1 MPSCFNGQFPAPPT
15 THARSA
21 SCSEVS
27 SRPLPVRFSP
37 ASGSLHISRAL
48 LFLFFA
54 FVTLLCTLRYHSI
67 HVLAI
72 GIIIFYNFVKSRSI
86 ALLLPHAISGIFP
99 WPFVPRRFGNGCRD
113 SAQKLSLYRYLRT
126 TFSANGY
133 FPPLIGGFYFLT
145 ALPYPPE
152 KNTIAP
158 ALASFYSAAHN
169 PKTRDTKRNRKRWQ
183 SAKIQQYDT

>member
-15 THARSA
+15 AHARSA

-72 GIIIFYNFVKSRSI
+72 GIIIFYNFVKSCSI

-99 WPFVPRRFGNGCRD
+99 WPFVPRRFGNDCRD

-126 TFSANGY
+126 TRN
-133 FPPLIGGFYFLT
+133 LIGYNKKEDLT
-145 ALPYPPE
+145 TLLSSVA
-152 KNTIAP
+152 
-158 ALASFYSAAHN
+158 
-169 PKTRDTKRNRKRWQ
+169 
-183 SAKIQQYDT
+183 